1 MRASAPG
8 SALAPASARAPAS
21 TPAFTPA
28 PASAPAA
35 ASGERSHAATAASDA
50 NTRRE
55 ASLLITRPLTGRSPR
70 EARSRL
76 DRDGGAVG
84 IDLDLGEDLVGHVFG
99 RELTLRVP
107 ELARGLVEAI
117 GEDAEELPQH
127 LDRDF
132 VLLAEDLEEV
142 GAPDGDELG
151 VAHGVHARRARHA
164 PDEGHLADVLAGPEV
179 EQGLLA
185 ARDAHLALEH
195 DDELAALVLP
205 DLDRLHHA
213 KELAL
218 GEPREERHV
227 RERVALQREPLGALG
242 VDRALFPDL
251 HDEGGDVVF
260 AAARVRELDER
271 LDARVA
277 LEPERPRELVGR
289 LQVAVKAVARENE
302 RVARDELDHE
312 GVDLDPLVDAHRA
325 GDGVLLLDL
334 LDLFATQLPALDELI
349 EDRVV
354 FGDLLDMPVA
364 RDINAAVADVRDE
377 ALVPHD
383 HDRGERG
390 AHSALV
396 GVVARL
402 FVDLRAGALHRVLDE
417 GDDVFRRD
425 LAGAGGA
432 RLVVVEQLLLALDL
446 VVHGAH
452 GDRAGDLARGVTA
465 HPVGDDEETE
475 LLVDEEVVL
484 VVISHLAD
492 VCCGVEPYGVAQPH
506 AR

>member
-195 DDELAALVLP
+195 DEELVALVALADDEIAVLVLP

-213 KELAL
+213 KEL
-218 GEPREERHV
+218 
-227 RERVALQREPLGALG
+227 ALG

-364 RDINAAVADVRDE
+364 REINAAVADVRDE